1 MSLKIVLMKWVVYF
15 LILVNLGFVLWHYR
29 SQDLTG
35 TAFKEDDD
43 TLRLVLLKEYLAQE
57 SREKSQTAPSD
68 KALTARCYT
77 LGPFKDKKLAS
88 AVRKQLL
95 AVGIEARHRLSKDNT
110 RKGFWVLLP
119 PEKTRAAAS
128 QHIKALKVQGIKDY
142 FLVVTGEQTNAVS
155 LGVFSQSDS
164 AQRRY
169 EQMKKLGFDA
179 RVMQVDLP
187 LREYWLDW
195 PLNQQLLPEVLAKF
209 RKQHEGIGQTQRS
222 CSIE

>member
-1 MSLKIVLMKWVVYF
+1 MLMKWLVYV
-15 LILVNLGFVLWHYR
+15 LILVNLGFALWHYR
-29 SQDLTG
+29 SQDIAETE
-35 TAFKEDDD
+35 FREEDD
-43 TLRLVLLKEYLAQE
+43 TLRLVLLKEYLAQQENRGE
-57 SREKSQTAPSD
+57 SKAGSPEQTA
-68 KALTARCYT
+68 TARCYT
-77 LGPFKDKKLAS
+77 LGPFREKKLAS
-88 AVRKQLL
+88 SVRKQLVD
-95 AVGIEARHRLSKDNT
+95 VGIEARHRLSKDNT

-128 QHIKALKVQGIKDY
+128 QHIKALKARGIKDY
-142 FLVVTGEQTNAVS
+142 FLVVTGEQVNAVS
-155 LGVFSQSDS
+155 LGVFSMSDS

-195 PLNQQLLPEVLAKF
+195 PLEQQLLPEVLAKF
-209 RKQHEGIGQTQRS
+209 RKQYEGIGQAERS